1 MPYLPNLASS
11 SSSIYVKSVEA
22 LIAELG
28 RAGQLGLRFVV
39 THLGSH
45 MGAGKEV
52 GYAQIINSCNKA
64 LSSVRNDVQLLLE
77 NTAGTR
83 NSMGGTFEDI
93 GRIIEGIEQGNRV
106 GVCYDT
112 CHGFAAGYDTRT
124 PDKLNAT
131 LRQLDNVVGLNKLKL
146 VHLNDSIGKLGTS
159 LDRHE
164 HIGLGYIGSRGFRVI
179 LHNEVIR
186 ELPIILE
193 TPIDDRRD
201 DEQNLRTV
209 RRLSK

>member
-1 MPYLPNLASS
+1 
-11 SSSIYVKSVEA
+11 
-22 LIAELG
+22 
-28 RAGQLGLRFVV
+28 
-39 THLGSH
+39 

-52 GYAQIINSCNKA
+52 GCTQIINACNKA
-64 LSSVRNDVQLLLE
+64 LSAVRNNAQLLLE

-83 NSMGGTFEDI
+83 NSMGGTFEDMR
-93 GRIIEGIEQGNRV
+93 RIIDGIEQQDRV
-106 GVCYDT
+106 GICYDT

-124 PDKLNAT
+124 PDRLNMT
-131 LRQLDNVVGLNKLKL
+131 LRRLDEVIGLNRLKL
-146 VHLNDSIGKLGTS
+146 VHLNDSTGKLGAH

-164 HIGLGYIGSRGFRVI
+164 HIGLGYIGSRGFRAI

-186 ELPIILE
+186 KLPLVLE